1 MHSFSKLSNV
11 GEKINFLERK
21 LFNHSQI
28 IEELETE
35 LKKIKF
41 TPNKS
46 LKQLRKP
53 FILNSSVKQRKGIF
67 LLLVVLTFRANGV

>member
-21 LFNHSQI
+21 LFKHSQI